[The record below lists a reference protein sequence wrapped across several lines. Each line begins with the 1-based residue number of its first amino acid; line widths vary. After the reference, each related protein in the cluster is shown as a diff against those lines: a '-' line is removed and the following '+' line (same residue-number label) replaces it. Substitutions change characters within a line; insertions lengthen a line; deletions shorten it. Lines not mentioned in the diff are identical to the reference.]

1 MSAPLPPLRPRAM
14 YGSEFVFPTDP
25 STHLFF
31 DDDRGNV
38 NDVQGVANNL
48 DYNWNL
54 SSVLCL
60 PTHMTLYGLGGG
72 PRNFDCAKQQDKDE
86 YYTLKKN
93 DSISIAKDI
102 ADPYDI
108 GTGITREIIQ
118 KIIEKETEPEPKRTG
133 RYFFD
138 FDMLLSQFN
147 GGMKCPEKGA
157 DANPAP
163 EWVGQYAKYLFSD
176 CIGAEPENGRLN
188 LFKTMF
194 EAIGPERIY
203 IITANPYAS
212 TTYILPSSGRVVTW
226 CFDIF
231 VRLLQVL
238 LPSFIPIHLVYA
250 NIKVQSKSTK
260 IRYILDSRLKGGARS
275 KARKTKRTKS
285 KTRKTRSKAIR
296 IRKTRSRTRSKASR
310 RSRKNARRL
319 S

>member
-31 DDDRGNV
+31 DDDPNNV

-60 PTHMTLYGLGGG
+60 PTQMTLYGLGGG

-118 KIIEKETEPEPKRTG
+118 KIIENETEPEPKRTG
-133 RYFFD
+133 LYFFD
-138 FDMLLSQFN
+138 FDMLMSQFN
-147 GGMKCPEKGA
+147 GGMKCPEKGS

-163 EWVGQYAKYLFSD
+163 EWVEQYAKYLFSD

-285 KTRKTRSKAIR
+285 KTRKTRSKA
-296 IRKTRSRTRSKASR
+296 RKTRSKTSR
-310 RSRKNARRL
+310 RSHRNRKKTSRV

>member
-38 NDVQGVANNL
+38 IDVQGVANNL

-60 PTHMTLYGLGGG
+60 PTQMTLYGLGGG
-72 PRNFDCAKQQDKDE
+72 PRNFDCANKDE
-86 YYTLKKN
+86 YYTLKKE
-93 DSISIAKDI
+93 DATIANAAENINK
-102 ADPYDI
+102 PHEI
-108 GTGITREIIQ
+108 GTGITPTIIQ
-118 KIIEKETEPEPKRTG
+118 QIIANETEPEPKRTG
-133 RYFFD
+133 LYFFD
-138 FDMLLSQFN
+138 FDKLLSQFN
-147 GGMKCPEKGA
+147 GLDFLPTMDLPS
-157 DANPAP
+157 P
-163 EWVGQYAKYLFSD
+163 EWVEQYAKYLFSD
-176 CIGAEPENGRLN
+176 YIGSETDSSRLN
-188 LFKTMF
+188 LLKRMF
-194 EAIGPERIY
+194 QVIGPKRIY
-203 IITANPYAS
+203 VITANGYAN
-212 TTYILPSSGRVVTW
+212 SSFEIKGREVSW
-226 CFDIF
+226 YFQKF

-285 KTRKTRSKAIR
+285 KTRKTRSKA
-296 IRKTRSRTRSKASR
+296 RKTRSKTSR
-310 RSRKNARRL
+310 RSHRNRKKTSRV